1 MASDTG
7 EYMRDKILLNFLN
20 IDKPTTLQIIETL
33 KVLIKKDLGITD
45 DLFSINSMTG
55 QKDKKISTVAT
66 SIDLVTD
73 ESIITNIAKIEAE
86 KVKAIIPDT
95 IAITGIANVEAV
107 KEGKKVKTEIS
118 AELVTTVTDEVSK
131 QLNVVSI

>member
-1 MASDTG
+1 MAGCAG
-7 EYMRDKILLNFLN
+7 ERMRDKILLNFLN
-20 IDKPTTLQIIETL
+20 IEQPTTKQIIETL

-45 DLFSINSMTG
+45 DLYSINSMTG
-55 QKDKKISTVAT
+55 QKDKKINTIPT
-66 SIDLVTD
+66 QIDLITD
-73 ESIITNIAKIEAE
+73 EKIMTDIAKTEAE

-118 AELVTTVTDEVSK
+118 AELVATVEDEVSK
-131 QLNVVSI
+131 QLNVII